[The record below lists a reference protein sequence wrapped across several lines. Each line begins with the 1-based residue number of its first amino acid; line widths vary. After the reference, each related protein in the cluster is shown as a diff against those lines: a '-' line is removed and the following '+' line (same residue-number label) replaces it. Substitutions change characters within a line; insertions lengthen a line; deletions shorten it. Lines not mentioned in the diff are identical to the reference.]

1 MSAIQAYVVNEMVA
15 IPVDH
20 QGSLIG
26 NMAATQEV
34 IAIALMGFIG
44 AWSDRVG
51 RRFVLVL
58 GFLLAALGYLIY
70 PYAGSVPELY
80 LYRIVF
86 SVGATA
92 VAIMYSALVHDTC
105 QEVSRA
111 KWVAFNSVFTGLSM
125 ILVFVILTKLPQWYQ
140 SLGSDPATAG
150 RYSLWTFAAG
160 CVFAA
165 MVLASML
172 DRRVI
177 QHSVRSNLFRQVADG
192 LRNAI
197 ENPRLAVA
205 YGGGFIGR
213 GDLVII
219 STFLFLWCVQTGLD
233 RGMTSA
239 EGLAK
244 GGMLFGIVQAAAL
257 AWTLV
262 MGLISDRVSRTTAL
276 CIALTLATVGYL
288 WIGQIDDPFGVAV
301 IPAAI
306 ALGIGEVSVLVAA
319 GALVGQESTP
329 VNRGVVIGIYGLMGG
344 LGILFA
350 TLVGGQVFDRIG
362 QTAPF
367 TMMGLMNFLL
377 LAAAFTVRRRY
388 G

>member
-1 MSAIQAYVVNEMVA
+1 MSAMQSYVVNEMVA
-15 IPVDH
+15 IPVDR

-26 NMAATQEV
+26 NMAATQEIV
-34 IAIALMGFIG
+34 AIALMGFIG

-51 RRFVLVL
+51 RRLVFIL
-58 GFLLAALGYLIY
+58 GFLLAAFGYLIF

-86 SVGATA
+86 SLGATA
-92 VAIMYSALVHDTC
+92 AAVMYSASVHDSC

-111 KWVAFNSVFTGLSM
+111 KWVAFNSVFTGLAM
-125 ILVFVILTKLPQWYQ
+125 ILVFVILTKTQQWFQ
-140 SLGSDPATAG
+140 SLGADPVTAG

-165 MVLASML
+165 VVLGSML
-172 DRRVI
+172 DRRV
-177 QHSVRSNLFRQVADG
+177 VRQSARPNLFRQVADG
-192 LRNAI
+192 LRNAV
-197 ENPRLAVA
+197 ENPRLAVG

-219 STFLFLWCVQTGLD
+219 STFLFLWCVQTGLE
-233 RGMTSA
+233 RGMTA
-239 EGLAK
+239 AQGLAK

-288 WIGQIDDPFGVAV
+288 WIGQIDDPFGAAV

-306 ALGIGEVSVLVAA
+306 ALGIGEISVLVAA
-319 GALVGQESTP
+319 GSLVGQESTP

-367 TMMGLMNFLL
+367 TMMGFMNFAL
-377 LAAAFTVRRRY
+377 LAAALMVRRRH